1 MLVCFL
7 KSGTDW
13 TGFLNIFFDKCRM
26 GSIGVGAQVRCE
38 AWTNLKR
45 LGCLLAPG
53 EVVPSSRSTHA
64 VLRYQKAFHAF
75 LGYDER
81 AAPPERD
88 APPSRNQQKEPQP
101 VQDPCQPHPRK
112 LWADWP
118 GLSQKWHVHL
128 RPAPVATAIQDMVS
142 RSAGANQKL
151 FHQTK
156 ERKKGSQAKLLVI
169 AEFIPWT
176 TRNLHIKTTKDW
188 SFVHAPI
195 ILRPLLSLLMLW
207 RHFGL
212 RKEGLGFA
220 ATSCQWKVDRSENV
234 LISNPFAP
242 FCENVSHFIFAKALN
257 AFSTYRSNV
266 GNLLPEMLP
275 AEMRGSSSAFY
286 SLLDHDHLLGTTIS
300 AAFSLSHEKIL
311 LSISVHSHAF
321 TFHTST
327 WWSASA
333 ALFFNISTTCCI
345 GTTGQG
351 WMGRVWLNKSG

>member
-1 MLVCFL
+1 
-7 KSGTDW
+7 
-13 TGFLNIFFDKCRM
+13 M

-53 EVVPSSRSTHA
+53 ELVPSSRSTHA

-81 AAPPERD
+81 AAPPNRIPGNFGQTGPACPRNGMCISDLLLWLQRSKTWSRD
-88 APPSRNQQKEPQP
+88 
-101 VQDPCQPHPRK
+101 
-112 LWADWP
+112 
-118 GLSQKWHVHL
+118 
-128 RPAPVATAIQDMVS
+128 VS
-142 RSAGANQKL
+142 RSAGATQKL

-176 TRNLHIKTTKDW
+176 MRNLHIKTTKDW

-220 ATSCQWKVDRSENV
+220 ATSCQCKVDRSENV

-242 FCENVSHFIFAKALN
+242 FWENVSHYIFAKALN

-266 GNLLPEMLP
+266 GNLLP

-300 AAFSLSHEKIL
+300 AAFSISHEKIL

-321 TFHTST
+321 TFHT
-327 WWSASA
+327 WWSAAA